1 MNRKQTQAT
10 RHNMPISQAY
20 LGKATTHLPVQL
32 IDNEGQ
38 EETFTWRLSTS
49 SYPTSM
55 VRSNAPNWTN
65 TFTW

>member
-20 LGKATTHLPVQL
+20 LGKATTHLPVRL

-38 EETFTWRLSTS
+38 EETFTWCLSTS
-49 SYPTSM
+49 GYPTSM
-55 VRSNAPNWTN
+55 IRSNAPNWTN
-65 TFTW
+65 IFTW

>member
-20 LGKATTHLPVQL
+20 LGKATTHLPVRL

-38 EETFTWRLSTS
+38 EETF
-49 SYPTSM
+49 
-55 VRSNAPNWTN
+55 A
-65 TFTW
+65 

>member
-20 LGKATTHLPVQL
+20 LGKATTHLPVRL

-38 EETFTWRLSTS
+38 EETFKWRLSTS
-49 SYPTSM
+49 GYPTSM
-55 VRSNAPNWTN
+55 IRSNAPNWTN
-65 TFTW
+65 TFDW